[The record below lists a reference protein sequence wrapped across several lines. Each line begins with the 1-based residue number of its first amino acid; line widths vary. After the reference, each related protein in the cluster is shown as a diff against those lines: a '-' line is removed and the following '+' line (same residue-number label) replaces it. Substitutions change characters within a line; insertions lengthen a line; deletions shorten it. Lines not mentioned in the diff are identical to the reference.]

1 MLTKKPW
8 YRNYCNEIFDTQNAT
23 VCTERTY
30 RLSSQAVSL
39 HVSFHSIPYANW
51 INPLRWSRSLFSS
64 IEPSWNLMS
73 EFFKTS
79 HRSNGQVSEKV
90 DPAIDRSPYGNMKLR
105 YPFFVRRRRRAAKG
119 HADECLAYDPAHLYL
134 LFISCPLVAV
144 VFQYDRQY
152 YFHSESAESIQ
163 NCRLVL
169 ELARKSLELVLTSLV
184 FLLVVVLFFRSC
196 SNSAEYWWSSSSGR
210 EGGYSNG
217 SKQLEDW
224 NWRPKRVSDSC
235 RSRSKPLSATSILM
249 SSLAP
254 TASVPHR
261 DYFKKIPFGPIFS
274 ALFSLSWQRSNI
286 DPRTKLFVRYYYVRL
301 ANKRKI

>member
-1 MLTKKPW
+1 
-8 YRNYCNEIFDTQNAT
+8 
-23 VCTERTY
+23 
-30 RLSSQAVSL
+30 
-39 HVSFHSIPYANW
+39 
-51 INPLRWSRSLFSS
+51 
-64 IEPSWNLMS
+64 MS

-184 FLLVVVLFFRSC
+184 FFADCGVVFQIVQQQR
-196 SNSAEYWWSSSSGR
+196 R
-210 EGGYSNG
+210 
-217 SKQLEDW
+217 
-224 NWRPKRVSDSC
+224 
-235 RSRSKPLSATSILM
+235 ILM
-249 SSLAP
+249 
-254 TASVPHR
+254 
-261 DYFKKIPFGPIFS
+261 KQQ
-274 ALFSLSWQRSNI
+274 QRK
-286 DPRTKLFVRYYYVRL
+286 RRRL
-301 ANKRKI
+301 